1 MIPARMASSRLPNK
15 PLADIHGLPMVI
27 RVAQQAMK
35 SHARACVVATDHPDI
50 AAACVQH
57 GIGHIM
63 TDAHHPSGSDR
74 LAQACELLGL
84 SPDDMV
90 VNVQGDEPLIDPF
103 LINAVALELHQNP
116 LCVAATAAHPL
127 TDAHELQNPNVVKV
141 VTNRLGHALYFSR
154 SAIPFW
160 RDGLPRD
167 ETPPALRHIGLYA
180 YRVGF
185 LQRFPQLEMAPLERA
200 ESLEQLR
207 ILWHG
212 ERIAT
217 HIAPQAPMGGV
228 DTQEDLERVRQII
241 AGRHAMLDGANH

>member
-1 MIPARMASSRLPNK
+1 
-15 PLADIHGLPMVI
+15 
-27 RVAQQAMK
+27 
-35 SHARACVVATDHPDI
+35 
-50 AAACVQH
+50 
-57 GIGHIM
+57 
-63 TDAHHPSGSDR
+63 
-74 LAQACELLGL
+74 
-84 SPDDMV
+84 V
-90 VNVQGDEPLIDPF
+90 VNVQGDEPLIDPS
-103 LINAVALELHQNP
+103 LINAVALELYQNP

-127 TDAHELQNPNVVKV
+127 SDAHELQNPNVVKV

-160 RDGLPRD
+160 RDGLPQVGANG
-167 ETPPALRHIGLYA
+167 EAPPPLALRHIGLYA